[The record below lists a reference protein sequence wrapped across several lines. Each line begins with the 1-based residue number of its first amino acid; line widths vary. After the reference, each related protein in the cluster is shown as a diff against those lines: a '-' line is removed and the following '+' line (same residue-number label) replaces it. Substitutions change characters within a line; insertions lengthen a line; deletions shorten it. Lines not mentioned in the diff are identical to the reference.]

1 MKATNRKVQGRAE
14 ACDSYSFLCDHA
26 HANAACLVRYHRYEE
41 NGVVMRFIDPDL
53 GPHQES
59 FLPFVNCCLID
70 LLKFGL
76 DLLALANENAV
87 RPKVLHVLKEMVR
100 LAPPSLTGSVSG
112 DETLVRNAAPELP
125 VWDLGAV
132 GQFRRRDIYN
142 DVR

>member
-1 MKATNRKVQGRAE
+1 
-14 ACDSYSFLCDHA
+14 
-26 HANAACLVRYHRYEE
+26 
-41 NGVVMRFIDPDL
+41 MRFIDPDL

-59 FLPFVNCCLID
+59 FLPFVNCCLLD